1 MVWVMI
7 NRRRLSALLAVA
19 LLVMPLAACSAIP
32 GAGSEDLRTGTSSGQ
47 DLAATEDAADGGERT
62 TAESQLIKTGSVSI
76 EVSQPDTAA
85 EDVADIAEKLGGQ
98 VESHTV
104 VRGGEG
110 NSASASLTLRVPA
123 DRFDS
128 AFAELAE
135 VGNIL
140 TQDSSA
146 VDVTTEYVDLE
157 ARVAALETSVDRLSE
172 LMERSDS
179 TAELIEAESALTQR
193 QQDLDGLRAQLTA
206 LEDQVSLATIEVS
219 LTTASALPGGP
230 STFWEGLLA
239 GSDSLITT
247 GAGALVLLGML
258 LPWLAVAGAIAAL
271 IIFLV
276 RGASRRRRA
285 RTIVSAE
292 SSAGAAVPVSE
303 RTEVTPLD
311 QP

>member
-1 MVWVMI
+1 MI
-7 NRRRLSALLAVA
+7 NRRRLSALLAA
-19 LLVMPLAACSAIP
+19 AFLVTPLAACSAIP
-32 GAGSEDLRTGTSSGQ
+32 GSSSEDLRTGTNIEQ
-47 DLAATEDAADGGERT
+47 DLAAPEDAADGGERT

-85 EDVADIAEKLGGQ
+85 DDVSAIAEKLGGQ

-110 NSASASLTLRVPA
+110 HSASASLTLRVPA
-123 DRFDS
+123 DHFDS

-135 VGNIL
+135 VGDVL

-172 LMERSDS
+172 LMERSGS

-193 QQDLDGLRAQLTA
+193 QQELDGLRAQLTA
-206 LEDQVSLATIEVS
+206 LEDQVALATIEVS

-239 GSDSLITT
+239 GSDSLIAT
-247 GAGALVLLGML
+247 GAGALVLLGLL
-258 LPWLAVAGAIAAL
+258 LPWLAVAGIIAAL
-271 IIFLV
+271 VIFVV
-276 RGASRRRRA
+276 RQASRRRRA
-285 RTIVSAE
+285 RTTVSAK
-292 SSAGAAVPVSE
+292 SSADAAMPVSE
-303 RTEVTPLD
+303 RTEIAPLD
-311 QP
+311 QT